1 VLYANLSCFNIIK
14 KVWQEKK
21 GSGTAKARLT
31 RNTVVINIICTYWI
45 YTERSRLGAVPKSLS
60 SPQKKSNTLI
70 TLFRTHLLY
79 FSLILQCIFAIS
91 SKDYIVI
98 STQVVWKTTA
108 HVRLYDN
115 LTGKKV
121 PIDSS
126 SKNSISIQPSGKYI
140 YF

>member
-1 VLYANLSCFNIIK
+1 M
-14 KVWQEKK
+14 E
-21 GSGTAKARLT
+21 
-31 RNTVVINIICTYWI
+31 
-45 YTERSRLGAVPKSLS
+45 
-60 SPQKKSNTLI
+60 
-70 TLFRTHLLY
+70 
-79 FSLILQCIFAIS
+79 
-91 SKDYIVI
+91 
-98 STQVVWKTTA
+98 TTA